1 MGIVSCLT
9 SCHGHSL
16 QAKIR
21 IEQANRL
28 QVCDHTYWL
37 TGTDR
42 PEAAE
47 VAEISLMAVESTLQV
62 AAEGVAISHLAEVR
76 SNKIF
81 AHLTC
86 LVDLYLKCHF
96 RMQIRHVPTYL
107 PSSS

>member
-1 MGIVSCLT
+1 MGIVSCLK
-9 SCHGHSL
+9 SYHGFGL
-16 QAKIR
+16 QAKI
-21 IEQANRL
+21 IIRL

-76 SNKIF
+76 SNKI
-81 AHLTC
+81 LS
-86 LVDLYLKCHF
+86 
-96 RMQIRHVPTYL
+96 I
-107 PSSS
+107 